1 MKRIPLILI
10 LIIICL
16 VLILA
21 TLIFYYQ
28 NRRTDSSPLITEKS
42 DVSAHTIIKDILPI
56 GEYASLVYHYTS
68 VVKDI
73 NAKDINGWTIPF
85 TTRKY
90 IFTYDGKMKL
100 GIDGTKVRV
109 EEPAL
114 ETALPKETGP
124 ETALKAPQEE
134 NALPVIRIILPPVK
148 ILSHEIIDD
157 SIEVFEQSQT
167 IFNQINMQDA
177 FKVTAER
184 KREMEKKVMAG
195 DAVKEAR
202 ISLEQQFGAFLRALP
217 GITDNYN
224 PVFVWQDELSANQVG
239 NPAENPAP

>member
-1 MKRIPLILI
+1 M
-10 LIIICL
+10 
-16 VLILA
+16 LA
-21 TLIFYYQ
+21 TLVVYYQ
-28 NRRTDSSPLITEKS
+28 NRRTDSTPLVTEKS
-42 DVSAHTIIKDILPI
+42 EASAHTIIKDILPI

-114 ETALPKETGP
+114 SKEAGLTTTPEP
-124 ETALKAPQEE
+124 ETAPEE

-184 KREMEKKVMAG
+184 KREMERKVMAG
-195 DAVKEAR
+195 DAVKDAR
-202 ISLEQQFGAFLRALP
+202 ISVEQQFGAFLRALP
-217 GITDNYN
+217 GITDNYIL
-224 PVFVWQDELSANQVG
+224 VFVWQDELAG
-239 NPAENPAP
+239 NPAGNTAP

>member
-1 MKRIPLILI
+1 MKRFSLTLTLIFV
-10 LIIICL
+10 CL
-16 VLILA
+16 VLLLVVFF
-21 TLIFYYQ
+21 LI
-28 NRRTDSSPLITEKS
+28 NRNSWPGFPSSPGEKS
-42 DVSAHTIIKDILPI
+42 DISVHTIVKDILPI

-73 NAKDINGWTIPF
+73 NTKDINGWAIPF

-109 EEPAL
+109 EEAAP
-114 ETALPKETGP
+114 GP
-124 ETALKAPQEE
+124 EE
-134 NALPVIRIILPPVK
+134 NALPVIRIIFPPIM
-148 ILSHEIIDD
+148 ILSHEIMDD

-167 IFNQINMQDA
+167 IFNEIKIQDA

-184 KREMEKKVMAG
+184 KREMEEKVMAG

-202 ISLEQQFGAFLRALP
+202 ISLEQQFGAFLKALP
-217 GITDNYN
+217 GILDNYVL
-224 PVFVWQDELSANQVG
+224 VFVWQSAAAG
-239 NPAENPAP
+239 NSDRNLAP

>member
-1 MKRIPLILI
+1 M
-10 LIIICL
+10 
-16 VLILA
+16 LA
-21 TLIFYYQ
+21 TLVFYYR
-28 NRRTDSSPLITEKS
+28 NRRTESSQLITEKAE
-42 DVSAHTIIKDILPI
+42 VSAHTIIKDILPI

-68 VVKDI
+68 VVKDT
-73 NAKDINGWTIPF
+73 NAKDFKGWTIPF

-109 EEPAL
+109 EEA
-114 ETALPKETGP
+114 
-124 ETALKAPQEE
+124 APVAAEDAASE
-134 NALPVIRIILPPVK
+134 NKTLPVIRIILPPIK

-167 IFNQINMQDA
+167 IFNQINIQET

-184 KREMEKKVMAG
+184 KHEMEEKVMAG

-202 ISLEQQFGAFLRALP
+202 NSVEQQFGAFLRALP
-217 GITDNYN
+217 GIMDNYN
-224 PVFVWQDELSANQVG
+224 PVFVWQDELAGS
-239 NPAENPAP
+239 PAP

>member
-1 MKRIPLILI
+1 MKRFSLILI

-16 VLILA
+16 VLLLVVFF
-21 TLIFYYQ
+21 LI
-28 NRRTDSSPLITEKS
+28 NRNSWSGSPPYLGEKS

-73 NAKDINGWTIPF
+73 NSRDINGWTIPF

-90 IFTYDGKMKL
+90 IFTYDGKIKL

-109 EEPAL
+109 EEAAP
-114 ETALPKETGP
+114 GP
-124 ETALKAPQEE
+124 EG
-134 NALPVIRIILPPVK
+134 NALPVIRIILPPIV
-148 ILSHEIIDD
+148 ILSHEIMDD

-167 IFNQINMQDA
+167 IFNEIKIQDA

-184 KREMEKKVMAG
+184 KREMEERVMAG

-202 ISLEQQFGAFLRALP
+202 ISLEQQFGAFLKALP
-217 GITDNYN
+217 DILDNYV
-224 PVFVWQDELSANQVG
+224 PVFVWQSTAAG
-239 NPAENPAP
+239 SPAL